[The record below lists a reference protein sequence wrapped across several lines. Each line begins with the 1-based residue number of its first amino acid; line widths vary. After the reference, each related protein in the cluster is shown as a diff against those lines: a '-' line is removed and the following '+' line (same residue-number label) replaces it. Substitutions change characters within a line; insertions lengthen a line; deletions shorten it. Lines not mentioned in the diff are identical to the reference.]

1 MGGSPSPLPGTGPSP
16 PSSGPAAAGAG
27 FLASL
32 IAAGPCDWLRGS
44 DPARAP
50 GWADKRG
57 LSRGLPGIPGAGT
70 RDRWPQHDGQSGR
83 GAGPQPARQAQARR
97 RGRRPRRPATASAA
111 PRGWGQ
117 VQLRAHPSPL
127 HRLRH
132 PGDPGL
138 EQGAAVAPSGRPG
151 LSARR
156 APAGGPLRTQ
166 SRRGGRRG
174 HGAAGRQRH
183 PRLLHPAHLPR
194 GALRPP
200 ERPPA
205 APGPGPRA
213 AGQQPDGQLR

>member
-1 MGGSPSPLPGTGPSP
+1 M
-16 PSSGPAAAGAG
+16 
-27 FLASL
+27 ASL

-57 LSRGLPGIPGAGT
+57 LSRGLLGIPGAGT
-70 RDRWPQHDGQSGR
+70 RDRRPQHDGQSGR

-97 RGRRPRRPATASAA
+97 RGRRRPAAAA
-111 PRGWGQ
+111 PRGGSQ
-117 VQLRAHPSPL
+117 AQLRAHPSSL

-138 EQGAAVAPSGRPG
+138 EQGTAVAPAGRPG
-151 LSARR
+151 LPARR
-156 APAGGPLRTQ
+156 APASGPLRPQ
-166 SRRGGRRG
+166 PRRGGRRG
-174 HGAAGRQRH
+174 HGVAGGRRH
-183 PRLLHPAHLPR
+183 PRLLCAAHLSG
-194 GALRPP
+194 GAFRPA

-205 APGPGPRA
+205 AFGPSSRA